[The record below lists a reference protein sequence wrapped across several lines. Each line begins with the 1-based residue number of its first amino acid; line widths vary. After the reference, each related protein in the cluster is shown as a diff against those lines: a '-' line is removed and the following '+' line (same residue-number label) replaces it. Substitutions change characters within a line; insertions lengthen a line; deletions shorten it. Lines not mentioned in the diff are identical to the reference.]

1 MITTTVNKKEQS
13 ITVETDFDFSEF
25 KVDKFREYFHLNFK
39 IDKLN
44 SSGCALFFKDFNGR
58 KYYPKDIQIYFI
70 DESARK
76 IVLTYTR

>member
-13 ITVETDFDFSEF
+13 ITVETDFDFAEF
-25 KVDKFREYFHLNFK
+25 KVEKFKEYFQLHFQIN
-39 IDKLN
+39 KLN
-44 SSGCALFFKDFNGR
+44 SSGCGLFFKEFGGR
-58 KYYPKDIQIYFI
+58 KQYPKDIQIYFI